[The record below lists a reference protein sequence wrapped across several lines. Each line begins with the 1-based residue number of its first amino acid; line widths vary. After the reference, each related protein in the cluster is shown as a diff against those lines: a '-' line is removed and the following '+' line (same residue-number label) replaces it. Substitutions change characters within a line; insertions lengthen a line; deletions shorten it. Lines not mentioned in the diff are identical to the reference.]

1 MKMKIYEVIQK
12 IRDID
17 SLITKNEV
25 ENDDATVEMLIE
37 YRDSILDTT
46 IDI

>member
-1 MKMKIYEVIQK
+1 MKMKVYEVIQK

-25 ENDDATVEMLIE
+25 ENDDATVEMLTE

-46 IDI
+46 VDI

>member
-17 SLITKNEV
+17 SLIDKNK
-25 ENDDATVEMLIE
+25 NDDATVEMLTE
-37 YRDSILDTT
+37 YRDSILDATV
-46 IDI
+46 DI

>member
-1 MKMKIYEVIQK
+1 MKMKVYEVVQK

-17 SLITKNEV
+17 SLIDKN
-25 ENDDATVEMLIE
+25 ENDDATVEMLTE

-46 IDI
+46 VDI